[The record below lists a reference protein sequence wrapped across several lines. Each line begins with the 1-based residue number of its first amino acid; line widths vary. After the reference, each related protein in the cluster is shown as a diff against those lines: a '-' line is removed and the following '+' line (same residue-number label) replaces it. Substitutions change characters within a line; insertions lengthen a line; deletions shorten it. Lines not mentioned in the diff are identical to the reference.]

1 MSEAQ
6 EPQTQATAAPK
17 QPPSVPTVPISQTT
31 AINAD
36 TSLFGTPKME
46 SVIKDLKN
54 DERA

>member
-17 QPPSVPTVPISQTT
+17 QSPIVPAAPISQNT
-31 AINAD
+31 ATNAD
-36 TSLFGTPKME
+36 TSLFSTPKMD